1 MAAYNPPMIHALTG
15 LNALLAPA
23 VLERVTLL
31 ANHVLAS
38 EAVATQRLAPH
49 AGKSIAILWRGWP
62 SLLPPPLPMA
72 WKITPAGLLEWRG
85 LPEGGTLPAAEL
97 TLTIDAAQPSQLL
110 SQMLAAR
117 MPEADIAGD
126 AALAADIGWLMQ
138 NLRWDIAADLE
149 RFFPP
154 MVAQGLAQL
163 GSALAA
169 MVRSAVSRLPRMQ
182 PSPQRGS

>member
-1 MAAYNPPMIHALTG
+1 MLHALNG
-15 LNALLAPA
+15 LNTLLAPP
-23 VLERVTLL
+23 VLERITLL

-62 SLLPPPLPMA
+62 ALLPPPLPMA
-72 WKITPAGLLEWRG
+72 WRVTPAGLLEWRG
-85 LPEGGTLPAAEL
+85 LPAEGQGPAAEL
-97 TLTIDAAQPSQLL
+97 TLTIDATEPARLL
-110 SQMLAAR
+110 ATLLNAAI
-117 MPEADIAGD
+117 PEAEIAGD
-126 AALAADIGWLMQ
+126 AALAADVGWLMQ

-163 GSALAA
+163 GGALAA
-169 MVRSAVSRLPRMQ
+169 MVRDAVSRLPRMQ